1 MPFSAL
7 GLTKHILQGV
17 QAMGYGD
24 PTPIQLR
31 AIPPALEGRDLIAS
45 AQTGTGK
52 TAAFALPT
60 LQKLGS
66 HGRLRCLVLEPTR
79 ELAMQVETAMRD
91 FSRFTDLKV
100 GCVYGGV
107 GYGNQRAALKEGLL
121 AFHHRQA
128 GLVPE
133 CHDRCCRDLC
143 HGKSSFQK

>member
-60 LQKLGS
+60 LQKQFVVEAPLGPLDHHQS
-66 HGRLRCLVLEPTR
+66 GRMFADALGKTLRGPGCEFLRHAL
-79 ELAMQVETAMRD
+79 LKA
-91 FSRFTDLKV
+91 SRHWRSYFRK
-100 GCVYGGV
+100 
-107 GYGNQRAALKEGLL
+107 
-121 AFHHRQA
+121 
-128 GLVPE
+128 
-133 CHDRCCRDLC
+133 
-143 HGKSSFQK
+143 